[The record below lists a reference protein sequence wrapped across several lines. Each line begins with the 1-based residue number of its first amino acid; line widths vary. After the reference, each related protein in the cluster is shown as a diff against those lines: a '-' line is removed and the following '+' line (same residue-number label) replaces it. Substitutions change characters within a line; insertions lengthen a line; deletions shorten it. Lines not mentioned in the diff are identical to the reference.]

1 MAPSSPGRFA
11 IYAPALVSGLVFIAS
26 IPPFDHYFFAWICLL
41 PLFLA
46 RQWVPSQRHFALGLA
61 AGLAWGIG
69 RAYWLTETLQ
79 LYGALSFAEAL
90 ATTAL
95 LILYMA
101 LYLAVFVAAC
111 RRLDFG
117 SPLFAWSAAS
127 IWVLQEWVQTWMI
140 SGFPWQ
146 LLGYSQYL
154 NLPLLQLSSLTGV
167 YGLSFLIALF
177 NAGLAQ
183 ALHHGHIARYLGIP
197 LALLAASQLWGL
209 HRLDTMAE
217 RSDPTIKVGIVQGN
231 IPQDRKWKVNRQAW
245 TTAHYAALTR
255 ELAARDRPDLI
266 VYPETALPIYFGD
279 PFYAIYADTI
289 AALAPELGIP
299 ILVGSLKG
307 DYQDDNAPVYNRAFL
322 LNTAGEVEDFADKVH
337 LVPFGE
343 FLPFAAIFQYLEGL
357 TAESG
362 IFTHGQR
369 HKALTIPGRDES
381 FGVFICYESIFPE
394 ITRALMAQSPHFLV
408 NTTNDAW
415 FGTTAAPYQHW
426 AQVVVRAVESGRAVV
441 RAANTGISGLVLP
454 DGRVGYATPI
464 FTTENF
470 SVDVPLQHEQTVY
483 ARFGDFLLVGCAL
496 FLALTLYRQRRD
508 RD

>member
-1 MAPSSPGRFA
+1 MAPSPPGRF
-11 IYAPALVSGLVFIAS
+11 IVYAPALVSGLVFTAS
-26 IPPFDHYFFAWICLL
+26 IPPFDHYYFAWICLL

-46 RQWVPSQRHFALGLA
+46 RQWVPSKQHFALGLV
-61 AGLAWGIG
+61 AGLAWGVG

-79 LYGALSFAEAL
+79 LYGALSFPEAL

-95 LILYMA
+95 LILYMG
-101 LYLAVFVAAC
+101 LYLAIFVAAC
-111 RRLDFG
+111 RQLNFR
-117 SPLFAWSAAS
+117 SPLFAWSAACV
-127 IWVLQEWVQTWMI
+127 WALQEWVQTWMI

-154 NLPLLQLSSLTGV
+154 NLPLLQFSSLTGV

-177 NAGLAQ
+177 NTALAQ
-183 ALHHGHIARYLGIP
+183 ALHHGNIARYLGVP
-197 LALLAASQLWGL
+197 LTLLAASHLWGL
-209 HRLDTMAE
+209 SRLDAMAE
-217 RSDPTIKVGIVQGN
+217 RNAPTIKVGIIQGN

-255 ELAARDRPDLI
+255 ELAVRDQPDLI
-266 VYPETALPIYFGD
+266 IYPETALPIYFGD
-279 PFYAIYADTI
+279 PFYAIYTDTI

-322 LNTAGEVEDFADKVH
+322 LNTTGQIEDFADKVH

-369 HKALTIPGRDES
+369 HKALTIPSRDES
-381 FGVFICYESIFPE
+381 FGVFICYESIFPA
-394 ITRALMAQSPHFLV
+394 ITRTLMNQSPHFLV

-441 RAANTGISGLVLP
+441 RAANTGISGLILP
-454 DGRVGYATPI
+454 DGRISYATPI
-464 FTTENF
+464 FTTESF
-470 SVDVPLQHEQTVY
+470 SVDVPLQREQTVY

-496 FLALTLYRQRRD
+496 FLAFTLYRQRRD
-508 RD
+508 HA